1 MAIFAKSGTKDTF
14 RQYQKVMANLKDIIQ
29 EDVMTS
35 ITDKEKFLSYF
46 PGDRMRVPINTGDKI
61 AADDPLNQTIRAN
74 KIISAIVPREVYG
87 IPFRAVTYP
96 IRDSQGACIG
106 AVGFAKSLEKEFYI
120 SDSLDKIAE
129 VINSSYSEMQE
140 IGVSI
145 AGISEKAQDNSSSV
159 QEIYASMEEM
169 TSNTLLVNKT
179 AAEAKEL
186 SKNVMSSAK
195 LGSESINEIVDAVN
209 GIALSTDNVISLIN
223 TLNESTTK
231 IGNIVNLINQI
242 SDQTNLL
249 ALNAA
254 IEAARA
260 GEQGKGFAVVADE
273 VRKLAE
279 QSKTATVDIAQ
290 LISTT
295 QTNIR
300 NVINAVNNT
309 GDVVKRGV
317 DSSRTVTD
325 SITSIVDNIRNVD
338 TKIADITE
346 KTSVQSEMAEQV
358 STAVQSIASAVE
370 NTAESAG
377 NTEATVKRQVDSYEN
392 QIKVLKEMIAKLT
405 SI

>member
-1 MAIFAKSGTKDTF
+1 MALFSKSSVKDTYKH
-14 RQYQKVMANLKDIIQ
+14 YQVVMSNLKDIIQ

-35 ITDKEKFLSYF
+35 ITDKERFISYF
-46 PGDRMRVPINTGDKI
+46 PGDKMRVPLNVGDKI
-61 AADDPLNQTIRAN
+61 PPKDPLNQTIKTN
-74 KIISAIVPREVYG
+74 EIISAIVPREVYG

-96 IRDSQGACIG
+96 IRDDKGACIG
-106 AVGFAKSLEKEFYI
+106 AIGFAKSLEKEFYI
-120 SDSLDKIAE
+120 SDSLNKITE
-129 VINSSYSEMQE
+129 VINDSYNEMQE
-140 IGVSI
+140 IGSSI
-145 AGISEKAQDNSSSV
+145 AGISEKTQDNSSSV

-169 TSNTLLVNKT
+169 TANTLLVSKT

-279 QSKTATVDIAQ
+279 QSKTATVDITQ

-295 QTNIR
+295 QANIS

-317 DSSRTVTD
+317 DSSRAVTD
-325 SITSIVDNIRNVD
+325 SITSIVDNIKKVD
-338 TKIADITE
+338 DKIEDITE
-346 KTSVQSEMAEQV
+346 KTSIQAEMAEQV

-370 NTAESAG
+370 GTAESAG
-377 NTEATVKRQVDSYEN
+377 STEATVHKQVEGYEN

>member
-1 MAIFAKSGTKDTF
+1 MALFKKSNVRDTF
-14 RQYQKVMANLKDIIQ
+14 KHYQVVMANLKDILQ
-29 EDVMTS
+29 EDVMVS

-46 PGDRMRVPINTGDKI
+46 PGDKLRVSLKAGDKI
-61 AADDPLNQTIRAN
+61 PTDDPLNQTIKTN
-74 KIISAIVPREVYG
+74 TIVQGVVPKEVYG

-96 IRDSQGACIG
+96 IRDGSGACIG
-106 AVGFAKSLEKEFYI
+106 AIGFAKSLEKEFYI
-120 SDSLDKIAE
+120 SDSLDRIAK
-129 VINSSYSEMQE
+129 VISSSHNEMQE
-140 IGVSI
+140 IGSSVVK
-145 AGISEKAQDNSSSV
+145 ISEKAQDNSSSV

-179 AAEAKEL
+179 AAETKEL

-195 LGSESINEIVDAVN
+195 LGSESISGIVDAVN
-209 GIALSTDNVISLIN
+209 GIALSSDNVISLIN

-231 IGNIVNLINQI
+231 IGDIVNLINQI

-295 QTNIR
+295 QTNIS
-300 NVINAVNNT
+300 NVINAVNHT

-317 DSSRTVTD
+317 DSSRAVTEN
-325 SITSIVDNIRNVD
+325 ITSIVDNIKKVD
-338 TKIADITE
+338 AKIEEISA

-370 NTAESAG
+370 DTAAGAESTDASVHKQL
-377 NTEATVKRQVDSYEN
+377 ESYAS
-392 QIKVLKEMIAKLT
+392 QLKVLEEMIEKLT
-405 SI
+405 RF